1 MARSRSDSPF
11 DTLEATFRLGCEGPK
26 PWSIDG
32 RCVPGLA
39 DRTIPLDELRGMLL
53 HPSTSYQTRDA
64 ALSLLL
70 SAARAQG
77 GSATVG
83 LAGVLL
89 FGLRRAVSPLCGVC
103 PERADDIEAEALV
116 GLVEAITATEP
127 GRPRLAARLCWLARN
142 KAKRL
147 FDAELAERRQPDR
160 HPDATEPRLPWA
172 HPDLVLVQATA
183 DGVIHRE
190 DAALIGDTRL
200 GFLRLDEAAL
210 SLGISGPA
218 ARKRR
223 QRAEKA
229 LVTWLGSKDYQ
240 RRFVQNGTRD
250 PYLGGAGRPR
260 GGRNVSRRRSLSAP
274 RPPATVVEET
284 EIR

>member
-1 MARSRSDSPF
+1 MASSRPDSPF
-11 DTLEATFRLGCEGPK
+11 DTLEATFRLGCAGPK

-39 DRTIPLDELRGMLL
+39 NRMIPLDELRGMLL

-64 ALSLLL
+64 ALSVLA
-70 SAARAQG
+70 SAARTEG
-77 GSATVG
+77 GTAMVG

-103 PERADDIEAEALV
+103 PERADDIEAEALA
-116 GLVEAITATEP
+116 GLVEAIAATEP

-142 KAKRL
+142 QAKRL
-147 FDAELAERRQPDR
+147 FDAELAERPQPGR
-160 HPDATEPRLPWA
+160 HPDAAEPRLPWA

-183 DGVIHRE
+183 EGVIHRD

-200 GFLRLDEAAL
+200 GTLRLDEAAL
-210 SLGISGPA
+210 TLGISGPA

-229 LVTWLGSKDYQ
+229 LVTWLGSEDYQ
-240 RRFVQNGTRD
+240 RRFVQNGARD

-260 GGRNVSRRRSLSAP
+260 GGRNVSLRRVALRASSAGDRRR
-274 RPPATVVEET
+274 RNGD
-284 EIR
+284 